1 MSAPLPGATTTTP
14 GYRHRGLEE
23 LFRIAREKPL
33 ELDRESFI
41 FIRHGETDGNF
52 TKIFQT
58 ADQPLNARGIEQAR
72 RAAECLLGQSLRKVM
87 ASTMRRAWHTAEI
100 IGEPHKLLPIA
111 AEGLR
116 ERWFGDLVGTPS
128 GDYDWRECPP
138 NGETLAYFVERT
150 QKGLREALTPR
161 ELTALVAHGGTLYVL
176 AASLGLELANED
188 YANATPL
195 LVARSGSGWNVTRL
209 AASTGSGDNIA

>member
-1 MSAPLPGATTTTP
+1 MSVLPGATTTTP

-23 LFRIAREKPL
+23 LFRMAQETPL
-33 ELDRESFI
+33 SLDRDSFV

-52 TKIFQT
+52 AKIFQA
-58 ADQPLNARGIEQAR
+58 ADQPLNARGLEQAR
-72 RAAECLLGQSLRKVM
+72 KAAENLLGQRLERIM

-100 IGEPHKLLPIA
+100 IGEPHKLMPAA

-128 GDYDWRECPP
+128 ADHDWRDSPP

-150 QKGLREALTPR
+150 QKGLREALSPR
-161 ELTALVAHGGTLYVL
+161 AATALVAHGGTLYVL
-176 AASLGLELANED
+176 AASLGLELGNDD

-195 LVARSGSGWNVTRL
+195 LVERSGSGWRVKRL
-209 AASTGSGDNIA
+209 AASTGSGDNIS